1 MTNLRLV
8 DNSMRDLADRAG
20 QYVLAWDDL
29 QAARLLRDLDP
40 SRDHQLAFLTARAA
54 FLATW
59 AAHAQPRQTDSP
71 DPSGVACAI
80 MRNSN
85 RRYDHA

>member
-8 DNSMRDLADRAG
+8 DHTMRVLADRAR

-40 SRDHQLAFLTARAA
+40 SRDHQLAFLKARAA

-59 AAHAQPRQTDSP
+59 AAHDRPRQLDFA
-71 DPSGVACAI
+71 G
-80 MRNSN
+80 
-85 RRYDHA
+85 